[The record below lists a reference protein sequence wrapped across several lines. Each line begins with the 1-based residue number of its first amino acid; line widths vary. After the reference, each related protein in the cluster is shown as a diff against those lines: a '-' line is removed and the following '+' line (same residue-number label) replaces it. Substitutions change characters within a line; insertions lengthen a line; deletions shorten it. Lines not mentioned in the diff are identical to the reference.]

1 MAGTIHIVGAG
12 LAGLSC
18 AVELASA
25 GMRVV
30 VHEAAG
36 QGGGRC
42 RSYRDDVLGAVVDNG
57 NHLLL
62 SGNVA
67 VAAYLDRIGS
77 QDALTG
83 PARASFPFFDLQ
95 TGERWT
101 FDIGESR
108 LPFWIF
114 DPARRVPGTAAVDYL
129 KGIKFAFA
137 AENDTVAGLVGDGGN
152 LYRRFWEPMAV
163 AVLNAAADEGAAHLL
178 WPVLRETFGKGGH
191 ACRPLIAATGLSAA
205 FVDPALAFLAARGGE
220 VRFNDRLRAVVWKSG
235 TAAALSF
242 ADGETVLGDSDAVV
256 FAVPPVVA
264 RDLLPEIAVPEGSR
278 AIVNGHFLLPSRGKE
293 TSFMGLIGGLV
304 QWLFVRGD
312 TASVTVSAAD
322 AVVDRP
328 AEDLAAEMW
337 PEVARALDLGPGP
350 LPTYR
355 IVKEKRATFAQVPEN
370 LRRRPGAQTAWPNV
384 FLAGDW
390 TATGLPATIEG
401 AIRSGRTAAAAA
413 IRRARRA

>member
-12 LAGLSC
+12 MAGLSC
-18 AVELASA
+18 AVELALA

-42 RSYRDDVLGAVVDNG
+42 RSYRDDVLGCTIDNG

-77 QDALTG
+77 QGALTG
-83 PARASFPFFDLQ
+83 PARAAFPFFDLA

-137 AENDTVAGLVGDGGN
+137 AESDTVAGLVGARGQ
-152 LYRRFWEPMAV
+152 LFRRFWEPMAV
-163 AVLNAAADEGAAHLL
+163 AVLNATAAEGAAHLL
-178 WPVLRETFGKGGH
+178 WPVLRDTFGKGGH
-191 ACRPLIAATGLSAA
+191 ACRPLIATTGLSAA

-220 VRFNDRLRAVVWKSG
+220 VRFNDRLRAIAWENG
-235 TAAALSF
+235 RAASLNF
-242 ADGETVLGDSDAVV
+242 ADGDIVLGDADAVV
-256 FAVPPVVA
+256 VAVPPAVA
-264 RDLLPEIAVPEGSR
+264 QDLMPDLTVPQGSR
-278 AIVNGHFLLPSRGKE
+278 AIVNGHFQLPAARKE
-293 TSFMGLIGGLV
+293 TSFMGLIGGLA

-312 TASVTVSAAD
+312 IASVTVSAAD
-322 AVVDRP
+322 AVVDRSS
-328 AEDLAAEMW
+328 EDLAVEMW
-337 PEVARALDLGPGP
+337 PEVARALNIGSIP
-350 LPTYR
+350 LPIHR
-355 IVKEKRATFAQVPEN
+355 IVKEKRATFAQVPGN
-370 LRRRPGAQTAWPNV
+370 LRRRPGAETAWPNV
-384 FLAGDW
+384 YMAGDW

-401 AIRSGRTAAAAA
+401 AIRSGTTAAAAIA
-413 IRRARRA
+413 RRARRA